1 MSNLTASTAWKA
13 LEVQRKSVAR
23 VPLNELYIQDPGR
36 FPRLSIE
43 AAGLLLDYSKN
54 RITGRTLSLLM
65 DLAREADIEGW
76 IARLFAGER
85 VNESEGR
92 PALHTALRAPAD
104 RPLLVGGVDIMPQV
118 EAERRRGAGFAP

>member
-1 MSNLTASTAWKA
+1 MSALTESAPWKG
-13 LEVQRKSVAR
+13 LEAQRKSLAR
-23 VPLNELYIQDPGR
+23 VPLAELYVQDPGR

-65 DLAREADIEGW
+65 DLAREADLEGW
-76 IARLFAGER
+76 IGRFFAGER

-104 RPLLVGGVDIMPQV
+104 RPMLVGGVDIMPDV
-118 EAERRRGAGFAP
+118 EAERRRVA